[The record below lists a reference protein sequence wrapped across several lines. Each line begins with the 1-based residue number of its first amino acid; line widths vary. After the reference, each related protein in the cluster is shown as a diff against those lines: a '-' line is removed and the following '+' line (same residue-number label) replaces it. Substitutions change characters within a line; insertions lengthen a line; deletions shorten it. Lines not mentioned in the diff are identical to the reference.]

1 MLLSEWHHTGPWT
14 WRRMKWPQTPQP
26 ALKQFGFFVVQKEN
40 NKRDNNRCRSRDDM
54 FHSQAFIKKRVSEQQ
69 SVSTLKIIFPS
80 NLPLSSTSVPAFIY
94 LYKWTP
100 QIVCLLA
107 SNNQSD
113 LQRVSVHC
121 SLHFMKLPSLS
132 TDQVSN
138 SLSILYIINNHL
150 INYPSIVCVMLSDFT
165 LMGRETVL
173 SKKKEEEGS
182 WWLIGSICEDKICF
196 SEGDEI
202 QLCDLFL
209 TVETIP
215 VPVLYRRVFHHD
227 ERIRVL
233 SGQRRRSVG
242 VLRQRAAEP
251 KLWPRTKLLCTR
263 RPRGAGI
270 HLQRKYLLKLDEEV
284 NLCNMKPKWTK

>member
-40 NKRDNNRCRSRDDM
+40 NERDNNRCRSRDDM

-182 WWLIGSICEDKICF
+182 WWLIGSIDNTCSNYWQQEGSGWITISFIWNCFSGKIMKSVSSKGKPVCVRANKHNRLPSPCLFLKICIPAMRVAV
-196 SEGDEI
+196 I
-202 QLCDLFL
+202 QVK
-209 TVETIP
+209 T
-215 VPVLYRRVFHHD
+215 
-227 ERIRVL
+227 
-233 SGQRRRSVG
+233 SG
-242 VLRQRAAEP
+242 
-251 KLWPRTKLLCTR
+251 WTWCHINTR
-263 RPRGAGI
+263 FGT
-270 HLQRKYLLKLDEEV
+270 
-284 NLCNMKPKWTK
+284 NNTS